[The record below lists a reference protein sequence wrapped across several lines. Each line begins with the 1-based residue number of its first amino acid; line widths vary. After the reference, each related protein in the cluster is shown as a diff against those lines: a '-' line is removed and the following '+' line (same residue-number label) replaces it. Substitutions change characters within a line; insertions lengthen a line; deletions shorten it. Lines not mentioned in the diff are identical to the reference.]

1 MDKLLI
7 AIIILCSAFVGSV
20 LGFVLGASVEAARV
34 RAEAQ
39 AECSPPPVV
48 KCECV
53 CPVKP

>member
-7 AIIILCSAFVGSV
+7 AIIILCSAFIGSV

-48 KCECV
+48 KCECI
-53 CPVKP
+53 CPVTP